1 MAKKLDSTYLK
12 EQILADIRKLS
23 VDGYGPSQDNFLRNT
38 RWTKI
43 QIWKIWGQGSWSEAV
58 KEAGLTPNRFG
69 SEAQSEDQLLT
80 LLAEF
85 TRSLGRFPTS
95 PDFTKA
101 AYDNNFPSI
110 TTFKKYL
117 GNKPEMID
125 RLHSW
130 ISENPQYQ
138 DLVDILPAEANPSSS
153 PPPKA
158 TIEFTIDQVVGETSS
173 LSNSFIPPIIDCLPD
188 MARNLPSIASACN
201 QKNLSIGTEFK
212 RRVAVAFE
220 LLGFSV
226 ERLGQ
231 GQGRKPDGIAKCF
244 ENHYAIIYDA
254 KVRTTEFR
262 LDAGEDRKFKEYV
275 KTAGE
280 RLRQQG
286 IKKIYFAVISSGFY
300 ERDIPKAKE
309 ICRQTEAKSCIL
321 MEADALVGLVENGLR
336 DVSRFNSEKLE
347 KIFADETRILR
358 ANHI

>member
-1 MAKKLDSTYLK
+1 MVKKVVDLALK
-12 EQILADIRKLS
+12 ERILSDIRRLS
-23 VDGYGPSQDNFLRNT
+23 DGEVGIGIKKFLAITEYSEFQINKFFP
-38 RWTKI
+38 RW
-43 QIWKIWGQGSWSEAV
+43 SDALNA
-58 KEAGLTPNRFG
+58 AGFSPNRFAP
-69 SEAQSEDQLLT
+69 EPINENHLL
-80 LLAEF
+80 LNLAEL
-85 TRSLGRFPTS
+85 TRELGQVPT
-95 PDFTKA
+95 TGNLRIA
-101 AYDNNFPSI
+101 AYSKEDFPSESS
-110 TTFKKYL
+110 FKKHL
-117 GNKPEMID
+117 GNKSEMIA
-125 RLHSW
+125 RLAAW
-130 ISENPQYQ
+130 ITENPGFN
-138 DLVDILPAEANPSSS
+138 DILELLPTETSDSKKFYSDLESSLPTSSS
-153 PPPKA
+153 EGQTK
-158 TIEFTIDQVVGETSS
+158 ELSDS
-173 LSNSFIPPIIDCLPD
+173 LIPPIIECLPD
-188 MARNLPSIASACN
+188 MARNLPQIIEACKARNSSIN
-201 QKNLSIGTEFK
+201 TEFE

-231 GQGRKPDGIAKCF
+231 GQGRKPDGIAICF